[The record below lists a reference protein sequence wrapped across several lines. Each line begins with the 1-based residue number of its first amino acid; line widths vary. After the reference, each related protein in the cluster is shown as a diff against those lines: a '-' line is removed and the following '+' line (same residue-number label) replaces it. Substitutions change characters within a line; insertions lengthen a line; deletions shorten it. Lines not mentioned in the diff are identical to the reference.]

1 MIRFLVV
8 AILALL
14 GAVPATAQEAFP
26 SRAITI
32 VNPYPPGGQ
41 ADLSGRPFA
50 AALQKVL
57 KQPVVL
63 LNKSGAAGA
72 VGMQSVAVA
81 KPDGYTLLITV
92 PSLHTLPEVD
102 KLFGRSPTFTRD
114 QFVPI
119 ARLNADPLVVAV
131 NAERPWKSMK
141 EVLDDAKKRPGEI
154 VFASAG
160 LYGATHVPME
170 MILLAAGGLKMRH
183 LPTAGGGPATTAV
196 LGGHADLWA
205 STIGPATPHI
215 KTGKIRPLAVTSVKR
230 HEFFP
235 DVPTLKELGYDVEY
249 YLWIGLFAP
258 KATPAAVVKVLR
270 DATRQAVQD
279 PEFRAALEKLSAPVA
294 YQDADEFKP
303 WLDADAARLADVIK
317 KIGKV
322 E

>member
-1 MIRFLVV
+1 MITFLVV
-8 AILALL
+8 AILVLL
-14 GAVPATAQEAFP
+14 GAVPAGADEPFP
-26 SRAITI
+26 SRTITI

-50 AALQKVL
+50 AALAKVL
-57 KQPVVL
+57 KQPVIIA
-63 LNKSGAAGA
+63 NKPGAAGA

-81 KPDGYTLLITV
+81 KPDGYMLLITV

-102 KLFGRSPTFTRD
+102 KLFGRAPTFTRD

-119 ARLNADPLVVAV
+119 ARLNADPLIVAV

-141 EVLDDAKKRPGEI
+141 EVLDDARKRPGQI
-154 VFASAG
+154 TFASAG

-170 MILLAAGGLKMRH
+170 MILYAAGGLKMRH
-183 LPTAGGGPATTAV
+183 LPTAGGGPAMTAV
-196 LGGHADLWA
+196 LGGHADLLA
-205 STIGPATPHI
+205 STVGPATGHV
-215 KTGKIRPLAVTSVKR
+215 KSGKIRPLAVTTVKR
-230 HEFFP
+230 HESFP

-258 KATPAAVVKVLR
+258 KATPAPIVKALR
-270 DATRQAVQD
+270 DATRQAVED
-279 PEFRAALEKLSAPVA
+279 PTFRSALEKLSAPAA